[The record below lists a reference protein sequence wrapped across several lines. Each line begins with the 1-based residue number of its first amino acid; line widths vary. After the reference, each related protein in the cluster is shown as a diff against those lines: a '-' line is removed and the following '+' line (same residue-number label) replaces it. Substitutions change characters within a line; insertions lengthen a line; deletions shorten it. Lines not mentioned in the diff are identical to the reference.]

1 MHNKNYDDQDLMELA
16 AKIVKEAE
24 KNAEINP
31 TSDEIQIVVVEPNKK
46 PYAKMIPNDLEAM
59 QGIVNGWIENIT
71 IGSTKSGAQIAMI
84 VNEEGRLIG
93 LPANRIVNRLGL
105 IVGTFFITANNLE
118 GDQVSLSDE
127 EAEGLIQKFKSVEVF
142 L

>member
-1 MHNKNYDDQDLMELA
+1 MHNKNYDDMDLMELA

-46 PYAKMIPNDLEAM
+46 PYTKMIPNDLEAM
-59 QGIVNGWIENIT
+59 QNIVGGWIENIT
-71 IGSTKSGAQIAMI
+71 IGSTKTGAQIAMI

-105 IVGTFFITANNLE
+105 IVGTFFITANNFE

-127 EAEGLIQKFKSVEVF
+127 EAEGLIQKFKTIEVI